1 MEFGIFL
8 SVVAAMISTF
18 IGIGI
23 AESSWLKN
31 KVRYR
36 FLRYLIGLL
45 IAVILFCPFYFGL

>member
-8 SVVAAMISTF
+8 SVITAMVSTF

-23 AESSWLKN
+23 AGSSWLKN

-45 IAVILFCPFYFGL
+45 I

>member
-1 MEFGIFL
+1 MEFGIFHAL
-8 SVVAAMISTF
+8 IATMISTF
-18 IGIGI
+18 IGVGI

>member
-8 SVVAAMISTF
+8 ALIAAMISTF
-18 IGIGI
+18 IGVGI
-23 AESSWLKN
+23 AESAWLKN

>member
-8 SVVAAMISTF
+8 SVITAMISTF

-23 AESSWLKN
+23 ADSSWLKN

-36 FLRYLIGLL
+36 FLCYLIGLL
-45 IAVILFCPFYFGL
+45 VAVILFCLFYFGL

>member
-8 SVVAAMISTF
+8 ALIAAMISTF
-18 IGIGI
+18 IGVGI

-31 KVRYR
+31 KVRCR

-45 IAVILFCPFYFGL
+45 VAVILFCPFYFGI

>member
-1 MEFGIFL
+1 MEFGTFL
-8 SVVAAMISTF
+8 SVITAMISTF

-23 AESSWLKN
+23 ADSSWLKN

-45 IAVILFCPFYFGL
+45 VAVIIFCLFYFGL

>member
-8 SVVAAMISTF
+8 SVITAMISTF

-23 AESSWLKN
+23 ADSSWLKN

-45 IAVILFCPFYFGL
+45 VAIILFCPFYFGL